1 MENENSNVKPIN
13 LDKLDAAIK
22 AAEARKAA
30 KAALGNTGTATSPVK
45 AAKPAKEKKVKD
57 TSAKDAEKAAKD
69 AEKAEKDAAKALA
82 KAAKEAERIA
92 KKQQLEA
99 ERAERKAKKTEEKA
113 AKIAAKGSTKKPA
126 HMVKLEKAASKLPA
140 LTEAAEKEFN
150 FAVANLTAADVAALA
165 LHLQHHN
172 RVAATE
178 RALNSKIEQ
187 GMRVRIVGGDPRHI
201 GKEGTVEKAQR
212 IRAYIVVDG
221 LDKEIYCFTS
231 DVEQIADEAPAVAEA

>member
-1 MENENSNVKPIN
+1 MENENSNVKSIN

-30 KAALGNTGTATSPVK
+30 KAALGNTGTTTAIAPVK

-57 TSAKDAEKAAKD
+57 TSAKD

-113 AKIAAKGSTKKPA
+113 AKVAAKGSTKKPA

-221 LDKEIYCFTS
+221 LDKSIYCFTS
-231 DVEQIADEAPAVAEA
+231 DVEVVQQNEKSTGTEG